1 VSTVQAL
8 AVPTAA
14 YIHIPFCRRRCFYCD
29 FPIAVAGDHAR
40 GDTSPRMAAY
50 VETLCR
56 EIQATPRLNRDRPL
70 DTVFFGGGTPSLLSA
85 PQVAQILTVLEAC
98 LGLAPGAE
106 ISMEM
111 DPGSFDLP
119 HLQVLHTLGLNRISL
134 GVQAFQDALLAACGR
149 THRRQD
155 VDQAIADLV
164 AVGIQNWSLD
174 LISGLPHQT
183 LDIWQASLET
193 AIAHAPAHISVYD
206 LTVEPGTV
214 FEHRY
219 HPGEAPLPTDEATTA
234 MYRLTQATLTAAG
247 YDHYEISNYARP
259 GYHCRHNRVY
269 WENRPYYGFGMG
281 ATSYTCH
288 QRFSRPRTTDTYR
301 VWVEDYVARGGQ
313 IDCTPTPR
321 QEQWL
326 DQLMVGLRLRAGV
339 DLRALA
345 ATYGT
350 AAVAE
355 LRALLTPEIHKGWV
369 VIDPIPA
376 PRLRLTDPEGFLFSN
391 QVLVKLFD
399 RWGG

>member
-1 VSTVQAL
+1 
-8 AVPTAA
+8 
-14 YIHIPFCRRRCFYCD
+14 
-29 FPIAVAGDHAR
+29 
-40 GDTSPRMAAY
+40 
-50 VETLCR
+50 
-56 EIQATPRLNRDRPL
+56 
-70 DTVFFGGGTPSLLSA
+70 
-85 PQVAQILTVLEAC
+85 
-98 LGLAPGAE
+98 
-106 ISMEM
+106 
-111 DPGSFDLP
+111 
-119 HLQVLHTLGLNRISL
+119 
-134 GVQAFQDALLAACGR
+134 
-149 THRRQD
+149 
-155 VDQAIADLV
+155 
-164 AVGIQNWSLD
+164 
-174 LISGLPHQT
+174 
-183 LDIWQASLET
+183 
-193 AIAHAPAHISVYD
+193 
-206 LTVEPGTV
+206 V

-326 DQLMVGLRLRAGV
+326 DQLMVGLRLRTGV